1 MHIVYNENC
10 LETMK
15 RMPDNS
21 VDSIVTDPPYGLG
34 EAPDPYE
41 VMKSWIEH
49 GYHEV
54 KGKGFMAKEW
64 DAFVPQPVIWKEC
77 FRILKPGGHLLAFSS
92 TRTQDW
98 MTMALRFAG
107 FEINTS
113 IYWVFASGMPKGL
126 NVSKAIDK
134 KYGLEREVVGKYT
147 PPNGKEWN
155 INQAADEEDDGA
167 PGTFTASGRRTLDIT
182 APKHADA
189 NKWEGWNSQLKP
201 AVEPITVARKPM
213 IGNIVDNVL
222 KYGTGTFNV
231 DACRVGTRDTNES
244 GWSKSGSKTSENRSM
259 TGKNYDRPPKDEVG
273 LGRYP
278 SNLIHDGSDDVID
291 LFPNTK
297 SGAMKYSVG
306 PYDGTS
312 LTGMLRGRSGPD
324 NQYGDEGSAS
334 RFFYCVATNKGRYP
348 SNLIHDGSDDVTDL
362 FPNTKSGKD
371 RNPAKESDSSAFTK
385 KGIRT
390 EEVNYGDEGSAARFY
405 YCAKAGNSDRNEGLD
420 EFDLKSKIN
429 TTGVGLGN
437 TLPSCPIHKKGL
449 PSGSSHYTCGCYQ
462 VYDGEQDTRRKLYQN
477 IHSTVKPTSLMRYLC
492 RLVTPVGG
500 LVYDPFTGSGST
512 GKAAILEG
520 FEFVGSELDPE
531 YTDIANARLK
541 HALENKDRLADEYVL
556 EHIEKVMPKKSGYS
570 DNGYF

>member
-1 MHIVYNENC
+1 MHVVYNENC

-34 EAPDPYE
+34 ESPDSYE

-134 KYGLEREVVGKYT
+134 KYST
-147 PPNGKEWN
+147 
-155 INQAADEEDDGA
+155 DDNL
-167 PGTFTASGRRTLDIT
+167 TKSVY
-182 APKHADA
+182 DA
-189 NKWEGWNSQLKP
+189 MKWEGWNSQLKP

-231 DACRVGTRDTNES
+231 NACRVGTRDTNES
-244 GWSKSGSKTSENRSM
+244 GWSKSGSKPSENRSM
-259 TGKNYDRPPKDEVG
+259 SGKNYDRPPKDEVG

-278 SNLIHDGSDDVID
+278 SNLIHDGSDDVVD

-297 SGAMKYSVG
+297 SGAMKHSVDA
-306 PYDGTS
+306 YDGTS

-324 NQYGDEGSAS
+324 NQYGDEGSA
-334 RFFYCVATNKGRYP
+334 
-348 SNLIHDGSDDVTDL
+348 
-362 FPNTKSGKD
+362 
-371 RNPAKESDSSAFTK
+371 
-385 KGIRT
+385 
-390 EEVNYGDEGSAARFY
+390 ARFY
-405 YCAKAGNSDRNEGLD
+405 YCAKAGNSDRNEGWD
-420 EFDLKSKIN
+420 EFIPKFQPP
-429 TTGVGLGN
+429 LGN
-437 TLPSCPIHKKGL
+437 GIGVKEHDPETATKKL
-449 PSGSSHYTCGCYQ
+449 NHHPTA
-462 VYDGEQDTRRKLYQN
+462 
-477 IHSTVKPTSLMRYLC
+477 KPTSLMRYLC

-500 LVYDPFTGSGST
+500 LVYDPFSGSGST

-531 YTDIANARLK
+531 YTDIANTRLK